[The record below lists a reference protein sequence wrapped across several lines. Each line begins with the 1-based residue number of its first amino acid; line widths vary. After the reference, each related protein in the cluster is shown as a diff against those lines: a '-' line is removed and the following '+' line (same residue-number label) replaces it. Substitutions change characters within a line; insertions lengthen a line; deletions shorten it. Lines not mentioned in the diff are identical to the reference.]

1 MRTII
6 LSPAQ
11 VERLVDEEALV
22 CAGCHEHVCGELPAA
37 DPAVGAEFSHR
48 DGSTLCADKRGR
60 ACGPIEATQ

>member
-6 LSPAQ
+6 LSSAQ

-22 CAGCHEHVCGELPAA
+22 CAGCHEHVRADLPTA
-37 DPAVGAEFSHR
+37 DPAVGAELFHR
-48 DGSTLCADKRGR
+48 DGSMLCADKRGR